1 MFKEYYAISDNE
13 EKRFIIM
20 QDDETGKFAILKTV
34 KSEIIECLKNIDF
47 DKTNLPRI
55 YKFGANYIVEEQ
67 IEGEKLSEKIEHGIV
82 SLDEIISIISDIG
95 NAVGK
100 LHNVELAHMDIAPEN
115 IIDSGK
121 GYVITDYSA
130 SVKIGSKATNISYGT
145 PMFCSPEHFGF
156 DKVSKA
162 SDVYSMGK
170 LLDYLLQIN
179 CTEKQRSFF
188 VELIKGAT
196 EVSQKERIA
205 NIDEFFKKF
214 KNVCCQHTEWN
225 HFDDT
230 LLSEQRDEERA
241 FASTQDIFNSM
252 DNLNDLADFLSK
264 NKNNFIKNSVED
276 YFEQLIK
283 NKKLKKADIVKN
295 SGIERTYAYQLLN
308 GTKKPSRD
316 KFIALCV
323 GACLTFEE
331 VQMAMKYTG
340 FMPLYPRVRRDAIII
355 YGVKAKKK
363 VWEIEEL
370 LDRFNEPIL
379 NEVK

>member
-20 QDDETGKFAILKTV
+20 QDDETGKVAILKTV
-34 KSEIIECLKNIDF
+34 KPEIIECLKNIDF
-47 DKTNLPRI
+47 EKTNLPRI
-55 YKFGANYIVEEQ
+55 YEFGANYVIEEQ
-67 IEGEKLSEKIEHGIV
+67 IEGEKLSEKIEHGLV
-82 SLDEIISIISDIG
+82 SLDEIISIISDVG

-100 LHNVELAHMDIAPEN
+100 LHNVGLAHMDIAPEN
-115 IIDSGK
+115 IIESGK
-121 GYVITDYSA
+121 GYIIIDYSA

-196 EVSQKERIA
+196 KVSQKGRIA
-205 NIDEFFKKF
+205 NVDEFLKKF
-214 KNVCCQHTEWN
+214 ENVCQRHTECER
-225 HFDDT
+225 FEDT
-230 LLSEQRDEERA
+230 LLLEQRGEEIT
-241 FASTQDIFNSM
+241 FVSTQDIFNSM
-252 DNLNDLADFLSK
+252 DTLNDLADFLRK
-264 NKNNFIKNSVED
+264 NENNFIKNSVED
-276 YFEQLIK
+276 YFEQLLK
-283 NKKLKKADIVKN
+283 NKKLKKTDIVKN

-316 KFIALCV
+316 KLIALCI

-331 VQMAMKYTG
+331 VQMALKHTG
-340 FMPLYPRVRRDAIII
+340 FMPLYPKVRRDAIII
-355 YGVKAKKK
+355 YGIKAKKK
-363 VWEIEEL
+363 IWEIDEL
-370 LDRFNEPIL
+370 LYRFKESIL